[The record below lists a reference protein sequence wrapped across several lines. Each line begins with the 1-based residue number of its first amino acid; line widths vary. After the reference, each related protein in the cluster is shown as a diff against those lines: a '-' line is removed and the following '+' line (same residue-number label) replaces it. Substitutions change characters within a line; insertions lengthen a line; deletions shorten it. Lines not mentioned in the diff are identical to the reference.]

1 MNGTKLWLSNLQK
14 NYFSFEGSIQRKEY
28 ITRMIILFLLGLF
41 CAFIALVIALG
52 LGLVSNL
59 NLNFLSNYVPDA
71 TAINDYLLISISTW
85 SGTFLFLLVTAI
97 TIILQPLVFIAQ
109 ISLCVRRFHDLNLS
123 GFFVLLGLIPI
134 VCPLMI
140 ILLGV
145 LPSRKQVESKAYTI

>member
-28 ITRMIILFLLGLF
+28 ITRMIILFLLGFF
-41 CAFIALVIALG
+41 CAFIASAIALG

-59 NLNFLSNYVPDA
+59 ELNLSSQYVPDT
-71 TAINDYLLISISTW
+71 TAINDYLLISIGTW

-97 TIILQPLVFIAQ
+97 TIILEPLVFIAQ

-145 LPSRKQVESKAYTI
+145 LPSRKQV

>member
-41 CAFIALVIALG
+41 CAFIASVIALG

-59 NLNFLSNYVPDA
+59 ELNLSSQYVPDT
-71 TAINDYLLISISTW
+71 TAINDYLLISIGTW

-97 TIILQPLVFIAQ
+97 TIILEPLVFIAQ

-134 VCPLMI
+134 VCPIMV

-145 LPSRKQVESKAYTI
+145 LPSKKQVKI

>member
-28 ITRMIILFLLGLF
+28 ITLMIILFLLGLF

-145 LPSRKQVESKAYTI
+145 LPSRKQVEI

>member
-1 MNGTKLWLSNLQK
+1 MNGTKLWLSNLQT

-41 CAFIALVIALG
+41 CAFIASVIALG

-59 NLNFLSNYVPDA
+59 ELNFLSNYVPDA
-71 TAINDYLLISISTW
+71 TAINDYLLISIGTW

-97 TIILQPLVFIAQ
+97 TIILQPLVVIAQ

-145 LPSRKQVESKAYTI
+145 LPSRKQVEI

>member
-41 CAFIALVIALG
+41 CAFIASVIALG

-59 NLNFLSNYVPDA
+59 ELNFLSNYAPDA
-71 TAINDYLLISISTW
+71 TAINDYLLISIGTW

-145 LPSRKQVESKAYTI
+145 LPSRKQVEI

>member
-41 CAFIALVIALG
+41 CAFIASVIALG

-59 NLNFLSNYVPDA
+59 ELNLLSQYAPDA
-71 TAINDYLLISISTW
+71 TAINDYLLISIGTW

-97 TIILQPLVFIAQ
+97 TIILEPLVFIAQ
-109 ISLCVRRFHDLNLS
+109 ISLCVRRLHDLNLS

-145 LPSRKQVESKAYTI
+145 LPSRKQVEI

>member
-41 CAFIALVIALG
+41 CAFIASVIALG

-59 NLNFLSNYVPDA
+59 ELNLSSQYVPDT
-71 TAINDYLLISISTW
+71 TAINDYLLISIGTW

-97 TIILQPLVFIAQ
+97 TIILEPLVFIAQ

-134 VCPLMI
+134 ICPLMV

-145 LPSRKQVESKAYTI
+145 LPSKKQVEI

>member
-41 CAFIALVIALG
+41 CAFIASVIALG

-59 NLNFLSNYVPDA
+59 ELNLSSQYVPET
-71 TAINDYLLISISTW
+71 TAINDYLLISIGTW

-97 TIILQPLVFIAQ
+97 TIILEPLVFIAQ

-134 VCPLMI
+134 VCPIMV
-140 ILLGV
+140 ILLGA
-145 LPSRKQVESKAYTI
+145 LPSRKQLEI

>member
-14 NYFSFEGSIQRKEY
+14 TYFSFEGSIRRKEY

>member
-59 NLNFLSNYVPDA
+59 ELNFLSNYVPDA
-71 TAINDYLLISISTW
+71 TAINDYLLISIGTW

-145 LPSRKQVESKAYTI
+145 LPSRKQV

>member
-1 MNGTKLWLSNLQK
+1 MNGTKLWLSNLQT
-14 NYFSFEGSIQRKEY
+14 NYFSFGGSIQRKEY

-41 CAFIALVIALG
+41 CAFIASVIALG

-59 NLNFLSNYVPDA
+59 ELNFLSNYVPDA
-71 TAINDYLLISISTW
+71 TAINDYLLISIGTW

-134 VCPLMI
+134 VCPIMI

>member
-41 CAFIALVIALG
+41 CAFIASVIALG

-59 NLNFLSNYVPDA
+59 ELNLSSQYVPDT

-97 TIILQPLVFIAQ
+97 SIILEPLVFIAQ
-109 ISLCVRRFHDLNLS
+109 ISLCVRRLHDLNLS

-134 VCPLMI
+134 ICPLMI

-145 LPSRKQVESKAYTI
+145 LPSKKQVER

>member
-41 CAFIALVIALG
+41 CAFIASVIALG

-59 NLNFLSNYVPDA
+59 ELNLSSQYVPDT
-71 TAINDYLLISISTW
+71 TAINDYLLISIGTW

-97 TIILQPLVFIAQ
+97 TIILEPLVFIAQ
-109 ISLCVRRFHDLNLS
+109 VSLCVRRLHDLNLS

-134 VCPLMI
+134 VCPIMI

-145 LPSRKQVESKAYTI
+145 LPSRKQVEI

>member
-41 CAFIALVIALG
+41 CAFIASVIALG

-59 NLNFLSNYVPDA
+59 ELNLSSQYVPD
-71 TAINDYLLISISTW
+71 TTVINDYLLISIGTW

-97 TIILQPLVFIAQ
+97 TIILEPLVFIAQ
-109 ISLCVRRFHDLNLS
+109 VSLCVRRFHDLNLS

-134 VCPLMI
+134 VCPIMI

-145 LPSRKQVESKAYTI
+145 LPSRKQVEI

>member
-123 GFFVLLGLIPI
+123 GFFVLLVLIPI

>member
-1 MNGTKLWLSNLQK
+1 MNGTKLWLSNLQT
-14 NYFSFEGSIQRKEY
+14 NYFSFDGSIQRKEY

-41 CAFIALVIALG
+41 CVFIASVIALG

-59 NLNFLSNYVPDA
+59 ESNFLYNYVPDA

-123 GFFVLLGLIPI
+123 GFLVLLGLIPI

-145 LPSRKQVESKAYTI
+145 LPSRKQV

>member
-41 CAFIALVIALG
+41 CAFIASVIALG

-59 NLNFLSNYVPDA
+59 ELNLSSQYVPDT
-71 TAINDYLLISISTW
+71 TAINDYLLISIGTW

-97 TIILQPLVFIAQ
+97 TIILEPLVFIAQ
-109 ISLCVRRFHDLNLS
+109 VSLCVRRFHDLNLS

-134 VCPLMI
+134 ICPIMI

-145 LPSRKQVESKAYTI
+145 LPSRKQVENKAYTI

>member
-41 CAFIALVIALG
+41 CAFIALVISLG

-71 TAINDYLLISISTW
+71 TAINDYLLISIGTW

-145 LPSRKQVESKAYTI
+145 LPSRKQV

>member
-28 ITRMIILFLLGLF
+28 ITRMIILFLLGFF
-41 CAFIALVIALG
+41 CAFIASVIALG

-59 NLNFLSNYVPDA
+59 ELNLSSQYVPDT
-71 TAINDYLLISISTW
+71 TAINDYLLISIGTW

-97 TIILQPLVFIAQ
+97 TIILEPLVFIAQ
-109 ISLCVRRFHDLNLS
+109 ISLCVRRLHDLNLS

-134 VCPLMI
+134 VCPIMI

-145 LPSRKQVESKAYTI
+145 LPSRKQVEI

>member
-41 CAFIALVIALG
+41 CAFIASVIALG

-59 NLNFLSNYVPDA
+59 ELNFLSNYVPDA

-85 SGTFLFLLVTAI
+85 SGTFLF
-97 TIILQPLVFIAQ
+97 
-109 ISLCVRRFHDLNLS
+109 
-123 GFFVLLGLIPI
+123 
-134 VCPLMI
+134 
-140 ILLGV
+140 
-145 LPSRKQVESKAYTI
+145 Y

>member
-41 CAFIALVIALG
+41 CAFIASVIALG

-59 NLNFLSNYVPDA
+59 ELNLSSQYIPDT
-71 TAINDYLLISISTW
+71 TAINDYLLINIGTW

-97 TIILQPLVFIAQ
+97 SIILEPLVFIAQ

-134 VCPLMI
+134 VCPIMI

-145 LPSRKQVESKAYTI
+145 LPSRKQVEI

>member
-1 MNGTKLWLSNLQK
+1 MNGTILWLSNLQK

-41 CAFIALVIALG
+41 CAFIASVIALG

-59 NLNFLSNYVPDA
+59 ELNLSSQYAPDA
-71 TAINDYLLISISTW
+71 TAINDYLLISIGTW

-97 TIILQPLVFIAQ
+97 TIILEPLVFIAQ

-145 LPSRKQVESKAYTI
+145 LPSRKQV

>member
-41 CAFIALVIALG
+41 CAFIASVIALG

-59 NLNFLSNYVPDA
+59 ELNLSSQYVPDT
-71 TAINDYLLISISTW
+71 TAINDYLLISIGTW

-97 TIILQPLVFIAQ
+97 TIILEPLVFIAQ
-109 ISLCVRRFHDLNLS
+109 ISLCVRRLHDLNLS

-134 VCPLMI
+134 VCPIMI

-145 LPSRKQVESKAYTI
+145 LPSRKQVEI

>member
-1 MNGTKLWLSNLQK
+1 MNGTKLWFSNLQK

-41 CAFIALVIALG
+41 CAFIASVIALG
-52 LGLVSNL
+52 LGLVSNME
-59 NLNFLSNYVPDA
+59 LNFLSHYAPDA
-71 TAINDYLLISISTW
+71 TAINDYLLINIGTW

-97 TIILQPLVFIAQ
+97 SIILEPLVFIAQ

-134 VCPLMI
+134 ICPLMV

-145 LPSRKQVESKAYTI
+145 LPSRKQVEI

>member
-41 CAFIALVIALG
+41 CAFIASVIALG

-59 NLNFLSNYVPDA
+59 ELNFLSNYVPDA
-71 TAINDYLLISISTW
+71 TAINDYLLISIGTW

>member
-1 MNGTKLWLSNLQK
+1 MNGTKLWFSNLQK

-41 CAFIALVIALG
+41 CAFIASVIALG

-59 NLNFLSNYVPDA
+59 ELNFLSYYAPDA
-71 TAINDYLLISISTW
+71 TVINDYLLISIGTW

-97 TIILQPLVFIAQ
+97 SIILEPLVFIAQ

-145 LPSRKQVESKAYTI
+145 LPSRKQVEI

>member
-41 CAFIALVIALG
+41 CAFIASVIALG

-59 NLNFLSNYVPDA
+59 ELNLLSQYVPD
-71 TAINDYLLISISTW
+71 TTVINDYLLISIGTW

-97 TIILQPLVFIAQ
+97 TIILEPLVFIAQ
-109 ISLCVRRFHDLNLS
+109 VSLCVRRLHDLNLS

-145 LPSRKQVESKAYTI
+145 LPSRKQV

>member
-41 CAFIALVIALG
+41 CAFIASVIALG

-59 NLNFLSNYVPDA
+59 ELNLSYQYVPDT
-71 TAINDYLLISISTW
+71 TAINDYLLISIGTW

-97 TIILQPLVFIAQ
+97 TIILEPLVFIAQ
-109 ISLCVRRFHDLNLS
+109 VSLCVRRLHDLNLS

-134 VCPLMI
+134 VCPLMV

-145 LPSRKQVESKAYTI
+145 LPSRKQV

>member
-28 ITRMIILFLLGLF
+28 ITRMIILFLLGFF
-41 CAFIALVIALG
+41 CAFIASVIALG

-59 NLNFLSNYVPDA
+59 ELNLSSQYVPDT
-71 TAINDYLLISISTW
+71 TAINDYLLISIGTW

-97 TIILQPLVFIAQ
+97 TIILEPLVFIAQ
-109 ISLCVRRFHDLNLS
+109 VSLCVRRFHDLNLS

-134 VCPLMI
+134 VCPIMI

-145 LPSRKQVESKAYTI
+145 LPSRKQVESRVK

>member
-1 MNGTKLWLSNLQK
+1 MNGTTLWLSNLQK
-14 NYFSFEGSIQRKEY
+14 NYFSFEGSIQRKGY

-41 CAFIALVIALG
+41 CVFIASVIALG

-71 TAINDYLLISISTW
+71 TVINDYLLISIGTW

-145 LPSRKQVESKAYTI
+145 LPSRKQVEI

>member
-41 CAFIALVIALG
+41 CAFIASVIALG

-59 NLNFLSNYVPDA
+59 ELNLSSQYVPET
-71 TAINDYLLISISTW
+71 TAINDYLLISIGTW

-97 TIILQPLVFIAQ
+97 TIILEPLVFIAQ
-109 ISLCVRRFHDLNLS
+109 VSLCVRRFHDLNLS

-134 VCPLMI
+134 VCPIMI

-145 LPSRKQVESKAYTI
+145 LPSRKQVENKAYTI

>member
-14 NYFSFEGSIQRKEY
+14 NCFSFEGSIQRKEY

-41 CAFIALVIALG
+41 CAFIASVIALG

-71 TAINDYLLISISTW
+71 TAINDYLLISIGTW

-123 GFFVLLGLIPI
+123 GFFVLLGLIPF
-134 VCPLMI
+134 VCPIMI

-145 LPSRKQVESKAYTI
+145 LPSRKQVEI

>member
-41 CAFIALVIALG
+41 CAFIASVIALG

-59 NLNFLSNYVPDA
+59 ELNLSSQYVPDT
-71 TAINDYLLISISTW
+71 TAINDYLLISIGTW

-97 TIILQPLVFIAQ
+97 SIILEPLVFIAQ
-109 ISLCVRRFHDLNLS
+109 VSLCVRRLHDLNLS

-134 VCPLMI
+134 VCPIMI

-145 LPSRKQVESKAYTI
+145 LPSRKQVER

>member
-41 CAFIALVIALG
+41 CAFIASVIALG

-59 NLNFLSNYVPDA
+59 ELNLSSQYVPDT
-71 TAINDYLLISISTW
+71 TAINDYLLISIGTW

-97 TIILQPLVFIAQ
+97 TIILEPLVFIAQ
-109 ISLCVRRFHDLNLS
+109 ISLCVRRLHDLNLS

-145 LPSRKQVESKAYTI
+145 LPSKKQVEI

>member
-59 NLNFLSNYVPDA
+59 ELNFLSNYVPDA
-71 TAINDYLLISISTW
+71 TAINDYLLISIGTW

-134 VCPLMI
+134 VCPIMI

-145 LPSRKQVESKAYTI
+145 LPSRKQVEI

>member
-41 CAFIALVIALG
+41 CAFIASVIALG

-59 NLNFLSNYVPDA
+59 ELNFLSQYVPD
-71 TAINDYLLISISTW
+71 TMAINDYLLISIGTW

-97 TIILQPLVFIAQ
+97 SIILEPLVFIAQ
-109 ISLCVRRFHDLNLS
+109 VSLCVRRLHDLNLS

-134 VCPLMI
+134 VCPIMI

-145 LPSRKQVESKAYTI
+145 LPSRKQVEI

>member
-41 CAFIALVIALG
+41 CAFIASVIALG

-59 NLNFLSNYVPDA
+59 ELNLSSQYVPDT
-71 TAINDYLLISISTW
+71 TAINDYLLISIGTW

-97 TIILQPLVFIAQ
+97 TIILEPLVFIAQ

-145 LPSRKQVESKAYTI
+145 LPSRKQVER

>member
-1 MNGTKLWLSNLQK
+1 MNGTKLWLSNLQT

-41 CAFIALVIALG
+41 CAFIASVIALG

-59 NLNFLSNYVPDA
+59 ELNFLSNYVPDA
-71 TAINDYLLISISTW
+71 TAINDYLLISIGTW

-145 LPSRKQVESKAYTI
+145 LPSRKQVENKAYTI

>member
-41 CAFIALVIALG
+41 CVFIASVIALG

-59 NLNFLSNYVPDA
+59 ELNFLSNYVPDA
-71 TAINDYLLISISTW
+71 TAINDYLLISIGTW

-109 ISLCVRRFHDLNLS
+109 ISLCVRRLHDLNLS
-123 GFFVLLGLIPI
+123 GFLVLLGLIPI

-145 LPSRKQVESKAYTI
+145 LPSRKQVEI